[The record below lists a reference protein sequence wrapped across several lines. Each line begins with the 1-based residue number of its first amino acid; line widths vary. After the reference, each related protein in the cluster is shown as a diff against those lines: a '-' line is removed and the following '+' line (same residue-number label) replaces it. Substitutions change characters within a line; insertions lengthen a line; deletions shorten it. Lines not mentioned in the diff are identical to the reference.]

1 MKTTI
6 LPLKPRL
13 ASVIKRGDRLMA
25 TKPAYMY
32 PDGRPHQKVIKVRKV
47 SAAQLQRLIELGYT
61 VVVSHG

>member
-13 ASVIKRGDRLMA
+13 ASVIKRGDRIMA
-25 TKPAYMY
+25 TAPASQY
-32 PDGRPHQKVIKVRKV
+32 PAGRPRQKVIKVNKV
-47 SAAQLQRLIELGYT
+47 NSKQLQRLIELGYT